1 MIDPRYITNENVFSL
16 DYSGEE
22 RRAALARLIY
32 ELDELDA
39 RDIRKIHPLIAAFQF
54 LRHCFRVNSMKTIF
68 QRSTAH
74 CKEEEGR

>member
-22 RRAALARLIY
+22 RRAALARLHR

-39 RDIRKIHPLIAAFQF
+39 RKSRKRHPFIAAFQF
-54 LRHCFRVNSMKTIF
+54 LLHRFRVNSMKAPV
-68 QRSTAH
+68 QRIRMH

>member
-22 RRAALARLIY
+22 RRAALAKVHR

-39 RDIRKIHPLIAAFQF
+39 CKSRKRQPLIAAFQF
-54 LRHCFRVNSMKTIF
+54 LLHCFRFNSMKATL
-68 QRSTAH
+68 QRTKTH